1 MLSRIMYLIFAA
13 GLGVSVTPV
22 IAQDAPDLTG
32 KWTGAFTGG
41 VRFGGGDLAPGD
53 ETPTF
58 VHAEGRPEYTLTIE
72 KQEGRGLMGNWAS
85 VNGSETIQGVVRL
98 DNTELLFVDEDS
110 FFHARLVSATEMEFC
125 NQTLALNERFALCFL
140 LKKQ

>member
-1 MLSRIMYLIFAA
+1 MPSRLIRALLA
-13 GLGVSVTPV
+13 LGLVVSVTPAF
-22 IAQDAPDLTG
+22 AQDAPDLTG

-41 VRFGGGDLAPGD
+41 IRFGGGDLAPAD

-58 VHAEGRPEYTLTIE
+58 VHPEGRPEYTLTIE
-72 KQEGRGLMGNWAS
+72 KQEGRGLMGTWGS
-85 VNGSETIQGVVRL
+85 VDGSETIQGVVRL

-110 FFHARLVSATEMEFC
+110 FFHGRLVSATEMEFC
-125 NQTLALNERFALCFL
+125 NQTIALNERFALCLL

>member
-1 MLSRIMYLIFAA
+1 MLSRIIRAVIAL
-13 GLGVSVTPV
+13 GLVASFTPA

-32 KWTGAFTGG
+32 KWTGAVTGG
-41 VRFGGGDLAPGD
+41 VRFGGGDLAPAD

-58 VHAEGRPEYTLTIE
+58 VHPEGRPEYTLTIE
-72 KQEGRGLMGNWAS
+72 KQEGRGLMGTWGS
-85 VNGSETIQGVVRL
+85 VDGSETIQGVLRL

-110 FFHARLVSATEMEFC
+110 FFSARLVSATEMEFC
-125 NQTLALNERFALCFL
+125 NQTLALNERMSLCLL

>member
-1 MLSRIMYLIFAA
+1 MLSRIVSVFVAV
-13 GLGVSVTPV
+13 GLGVSVTPAF
-22 IAQDAPDLTG
+22 AQDAPDLTG

-41 VRFGGGDLAPGD
+41 IRFGGGDLAPAD

-58 VHAEGRPEYTLTIE
+58 VHPEGRPEYTLTIE
-72 KQEGRGLMGNWAS
+72 KQEGRGLMGTWGS
-85 VNGSETIQGVVRL
+85 VDGSENIQGVIRL

-110 FFHARLVSATEMEFC
+110 FFHGRLVSASEMEFC
-125 NQTLALNERFALCFL
+125 NQTIALNERFALCLL

>member
-1 MLSRIMYLIFAA
+1 MPFRFFRAVLAA
-13 GLGVSVTPV
+13 GLVVSVTPAV
-22 IAQDAPDLTG
+22 AQDAPDLTG

-41 VRFGGGDLAPGD
+41 VRFGGGDLAPAD

-72 KQEGRGLMGNWAS
+72 KQEGRGLMGTWGS
-85 VNGSETIQGVVRL
+85 VDGAETIQGVLRL

-110 FFHARLVSATEMEFC
+110 FFNGRLISATEMEFC
-125 NQTLALNERFALCFL
+125 NQTLALNERMALCLL

>member
-1 MLSRIMYLIFAA
+1 MSSRVISALVAL
-13 GLGVSVTPV
+13 GLGVSVTSAV
-22 IAQDAPDLTG
+22 GQDAPDLTG

-72 KQEGRGLMGNWAS
+72 KQEGRGLMGTWGS
-85 VNGSETIQGVVRL
+85 VDGSETIQGVVRL

-110 FFHARLVSATEMEFC
+110 YFHGRLISATEMEFC
-125 NQTLALNERFALCFL
+125 NQTLAINERFSFCFL
-140 LKKQ
+140 LRKQ

>member
-1 MLSRIMYLIFAA
+1 MSSRLICALVA
-13 GLGVSVTPV
+13 LGLGLSVTPA

-72 KQEGRGLMGNWAS
+72 KQEGRGLMGTWGS
-85 VNGSETIQGVVRL
+85 VDGSETIQGVVRL

-110 FFHARLVSATEMEFC
+110 FFHGTLLSATEMEFC
-125 NQTLALNERFALCFL
+125 NQTIAINERFSFCFV

>member
-1 MLSRIMYLIFAA
+1 MPSRFIPAILAA
-13 GLGVSVTPV
+13 GLAVSLTPA
-22 IAQDAPDLTG
+22 IAEDAPDLTG

-41 VRFGGGDLAPGD
+41 VRFGGGDLAPAD

-58 VHAEGRPEYTLTIE
+58 VHPEGRPEYTLTIE
-72 KQEGRGLMGNWAS
+72 KQEGRGLMGTWGS
-85 VNGSETIQGVVRL
+85 VEGSETIQGVLRL

-110 FFHARLVSATEMEFC
+110 FFSARLVSATEMEFC
-125 NQTLALNERFALCFL
+125 NQTLALNERFAFCLL

>member
-1 MLSRIMYLIFAA
+1 MLSRIMCAVVAA
-13 GLGVSVTPV
+13 GLVVSVTPS

-72 KQEGRGLMGNWAS
+72 KQEGRGLMGTWGS
-85 VNGSETIQGVVRL
+85 VNGSETIQGVLRL
-98 DNTELLFVDEDS
+98 DNTELLLVDEDS
-110 FFHARLVSATEMEFC
+110 FFDARLVSATEMEFC
-125 NQTLALNERFALCFL
+125 NRTIAMNERFAFCFL
-140 LKKQ
+140 LKKE

>member
-72 KQEGRGLMGNWAS
+72 KQEGRGLMGTWGS
-85 VNGSETIQGVVRL
+85 VNGSESIEGVIRL

-110 FFHARLVSATEMEFC
+110 
-125 NQTLALNERFALCFL
+125 
-140 LKKQ
+140 

>member
-1 MLSRIMYLIFAA
+1 MLSRFIPAVLAA
-13 GLGVSVTPV
+13 GLVVSLTPA
-22 IAQDAPDLTG
+22 IAEDAPDLTG

-41 VRFGGGDLAPGD
+41 VRFGGDDLAPAD

-58 VHAEGRPEYTLTIE
+58 VHPEGRPEYTLTIE
-72 KQEGRGLMGNWAS
+72 KQEGRGLMGTWGS
-85 VNGSETIQGVVRL
+85 VEGSETIQGVLRL

-110 FFHARLVSATEMEFC
+110 FFSARLVSATEMEFC
-125 NQTLALNERFALCFL
+125 NQTLALNERFAFCLL

>member
-1 MLSRIMYLIFAA
+1 MSSRLISAFVVL
-13 GLGVSVTPV
+13 GLGVSVTPA

-72 KQEGRGLMGNWAS
+72 KQEGRGLMGTWGS
-85 VNGSETIQGVVRL
+85 VEGSETIQGVVRL

-110 FFHARLVSATEMEFC
+110 FFHGRLMSATEMEFC
-125 NQTLALNERFALCFL
+125 NQTIAINERFAFCFL